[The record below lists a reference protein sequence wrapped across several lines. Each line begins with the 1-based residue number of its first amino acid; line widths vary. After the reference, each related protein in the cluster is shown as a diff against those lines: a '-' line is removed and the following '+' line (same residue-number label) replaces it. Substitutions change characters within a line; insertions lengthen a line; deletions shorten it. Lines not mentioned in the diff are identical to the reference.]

1 MGKKT
6 LVLIRSSVRRST
18 PSRKPVRNF
27 AFQAPK
33 HFGGKL
39 HGPSD
44 LYTER
49 PKSHASC
56 RLVQVWSC
64 RDVQFETSTCWIVK
78 LSTWRVDRVVEL
90 SVLTQNNQGW
100 NGTQEG
106 RLPGYCS
113 FSDYPI
119 LQVTHHPPYPLWLV
133 QVQRMDKATYEKG
146 AGLWGKTMVIV
157 IIVEK
162 TTA

>member
-6 LVLIRSSVRRST
+6 LVLIRSSLRRST

-64 RDVQFETSTCWIVK
+64 RDVQFKTSTCWIVK

-119 LQVTHHPPYPLWLV
+119 LQVTHHPPFPCDWSKFKEWTK
-133 QVQRMDKATYEKG
+133 QHMKKEQDFG
-146 AGLWGKTMVIV
+146 GK
-157 IIVEK
+157 
-162 TTA
+162 

>member
-64 RDVQFETSTCWIVK
+64 RDVQFKKSTCWIVK

-119 LQVTHHPPYPLWLV
+119 LQVTHHPPFPCDWSKFKEWTK
-133 QVQRMDKATYEKG
+133 QHMKKKQDFGEK
-146 AGLWGKTMVIV
+146 
-157 IIVEK
+157 
-162 TTA
+162 

>member
-44 LYTER
+44 IYTER

-64 RDVQFETSTCWIVK
+64 RDVQFKTSRCWIVK

-100 NGTQEG
+100 NGNQEG

-119 LQVTHHPPYPLWLV
+119 LQVTHHPPFPCDWSKFKEWTK
-133 QVQRMDKATYEKG
+133 QHMKKEQDFGEK
-146 AGLWGKTMVIV
+146 
-157 IIVEK
+157 
-162 TTA
+162 

>member
-6 LVLIRSSVRRST
+6 LVLIRSSLRRST

-27 AFQAPK
+27 AFHAPK

-64 RDVQFETSTCWIVK
+64 RDVQFKTSTCWIVK

-119 LQVTHHPPYPLWLV
+119 LQVTHHPPFPCDWSKFKEWTK
-133 QVQRMDKATYEKG
+133 QHMKKEQDFG
-146 AGLWGKTMVIV
+146 GK
-157 IIVEK
+157 
-162 TTA
+162 